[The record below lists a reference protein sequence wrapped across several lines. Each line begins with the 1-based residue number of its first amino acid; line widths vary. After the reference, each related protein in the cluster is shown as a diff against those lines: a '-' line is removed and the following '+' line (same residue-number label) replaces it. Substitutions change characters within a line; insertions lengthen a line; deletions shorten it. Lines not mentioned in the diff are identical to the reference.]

1 MKKPINWEY
10 WQQLHCVKIWEACLL
25 SLGEDPSSIPR
36 ELQIPLYVWSSASPQ
51 IVNALFSER
60 ISQSE
65 YHQRLRI
72 AVGFLEQPN
81 VFTYVSK
88 SDPNKHL
95 WEVRLSEFAALANQK
110 GLEIPPE
117 LNKLAAAPIAAET
130 VDSTAAESRPKVE
143 NALGNKERDNLLRV
157 IVGMAIRG
165 YGYDPGA
172 AKSITVGEIL
182 KDLDFLGI
190 QLGDDT
196 IRRYLKE
203 GSTLIPRRS
212 P

>member
-110 GLEIPPE
+110 GLEIPPV
-117 LNKLAAAPIAAET
+117 LA
-130 VDSTAAESRPKVE
+130 V
-143 NALGNKERDNLLRV
+143 L
-157 IVGMAIRG
+157 
-165 YGYDPGA
+165 
-172 AKSITVGEIL
+172 
-182 KDLDFLGI
+182 
-190 QLGDDT
+190 
-196 IRRYLKE
+196 
-203 GSTLIPRRS
+203 
-212 P
+212 

>member
-1 MKKPINWEY
+1 M
-10 WQQLHCVKIWEACLL
+10 
-25 SLGEDPSSIPR
+25 
-36 ELQIPLYVWSSASPQ
+36 
-51 IVNALFSER
+51 
-60 ISQSE
+60 
-65 YHQRLRI
+65 RI